1 MWLRPTVV
9 TSPQRSKS
17 PESSISCSTGDAFPH
32 HSRAIPELPNP
43 FQEAEFSRLRQA
55 RSICRISRIAI
66 LTEKPEQGSAGG
78 SSRDAGPTRSER
90 NFDSPKAPSLA
101 FNRSLPIARS
111 QMRSYKSAAKL
122 PAANGK
128 VPADRTGAWD
138 HCCIR
143 LQMRPTISMS
153 HSADRWLRN
162 IQRQTFRREP
172 NRKASKFE

>member
-1 MWLRPTVV
+1 VWLRPTVV

-78 SSRDAGPTRSER
+78 NSEMRARPEIREILISRKMRRWSMIAQHPFVDLTCQPSQARR
-90 NFDSPKAPSLA
+90 NFLRLLA
-101 FNRSLPIARS
+101 LPRYCPPLELDC
-111 QMRSYKSAAKL
+111 RLGVSAYL
-122 PAANGK
+122 R
-128 VPADRTGAWD
+128 VPHDQQHR
-138 HCCIR
+138 
-143 LQMRPTISMS
+143 
-153 HSADRWLRN
+153 
-162 IQRQTFRREP
+162 
-172 NRKASKFE
+172 